1 MKDCPCCTLNMNN
14 IHQQISLNSR
24 IMIHNNY
31 MRLRMKFLRYNSNC
45 VIIFLGFLVNFC
57 FVVTFFITLQRYSKS
72 KYLKLPSSSSLES
85 LRRRDILQIQ
95 SKKIHRR
102 IKEQNWA
109 ATLSRFWCFCISG
122 MSSPISD
129 RDNSYHYSRFFFL
142 ILKKKNQ
149 HAVNK
154 LFGS

>member
-45 VIIFLGFLVNFC
+45 VIIFVGFLVNFC

-72 KYLKLPSSSSLES
+72 KVTIFLIARVSSTTRHSANSVKENPPANKRTKLSS
-85 LRRRDILQIQ
+85 
-95 SKKIHRR
+95 
-102 IKEQNWA
+102 NA
-109 ATLSRFWCFCISG
+109 LSVFDVFVFQGCRARFLTEITRT
-122 MSSPISD
+122 ITQD
-129 RDNSYHYSRFFFL
+129 FFF
-142 ILKKKNQ
+142 
-149 HAVNK
+149 
-154 LFGS
+154 

>member
-31 MRLRMKFLRYNSNC
+31 MRLMMKFLRFNSNC
-45 VIIFLGFLVNFC
+45 VIIFVGFLVNFC

-95 SKKIHRR
+95 SKRIHRR

-109 ATLSRFWCFCISG
+109 ATLSRFFDVFVFQGCRARFLTVITRT
-122 MSSPISD
+122 ITQD
-129 RDNSYHYSRFFFL
+129 FFFL
-142 ILKKKNQ
+142 NIKKKNPTCSQ
-149 HAVNK
+149 
-154 LFGS
+154 